1 MLKILFSIIISWII
15 YRITKFILGSQKSNS
30 TNQKKENLD
39 RKSRM
44 DIQDGEYEE
53 VE

>member
-1 MLKILFSIIISWII
+1 MLKFLFIIIFLGII
-15 YRITKFILGSQKSNS
+15 YRINRFILGVQKSKS
-30 TNQKKENLD
+30 TNRKKENLE

>member
-1 MLKILFSIIISWII
+1 MLKILLSIIILWVI
-15 YRITKFILGSQKSNS
+15 YRITKFISSGQISKS

>member
-1 MLKILFSIIISWII
+1 MLKILLIIIFLWVI
-15 YRITKFILGSQKSNS
+15 YRINRFILGVQKSKS

-39 RKSRM
+39 RKSRL

>member
-1 MLKILFSIIISWII
+1 MLKILLIIIFFWVM
-15 YRITKFILGSQKSNS
+15 YRINRFILDVQKSKS
-30 TNQKKENLD
+30 TNRKEENLD
-39 RKSRM
+39 RKSRL